1 MGECGDTGARVSDV
15 TAAAGVA
22 KGTFYV
28 HFPSWDDLVVAVR
41 DHVGDG
47 FRREVMH
54 RAANI
59 EGAAWQ
65 AFIENEAVLF
75 IDALIAMGPLH
86 EAIFHGPAAFKPT
99 KARSSIVALI
109 ESLLKRGASDGAFA
123 VDNTRAAAL
132 LLFSAWH
139 ATADAIAAKAGRTR
153 HLEALRQL
161 MRRWLSAP

>member
-1 MGECGDTGARVSDV
+1 MIGPGGRLQIGMV
-15 TAAAGVA
+15 AGIKSERWPA
-22 KGTFYV
+22 SNRNRR
-28 HFPSWDDLVVAVR
+28 PDC
-41 DHVGDG
+41 VGI
-47 FRREVMH
+47 RT
-54 RAANI
+54 
-59 EGAAWQ
+59 
-65 AFIENEAVLF
+65 FIENEAVLF